1 MPGISDIVKDS
12 VVEFSRLQNWM
23 LSAKE
28 NNDISTYN
36 MMLDRYKE
44 LKVILAVAGVNLQEI
59 DKIKEQFTNKG
70 VKLQITIA
78 LHPFYLNTLSNS
90 LGSFLRD

>member
-1 MPGISDIVKDS
+1 MPGISDFVKDS

-59 DKIKEQFTNKG
+59 DKIKE
-70 VKLQITIA
+70 
-78 LHPFYLNTLSNS
+78 
-90 LGSFLRD
+90 